1 MHLFCLLYLAWQ
13 DPQTWSQGL
22 EISPFVVFC
31 PSLTIDLQSTS
42 IQHFKGGMGRWGCE
56 DAFASLR
63 PKLNILVNF
72 PPNLRIL
79 SEYAVCL
86 T

>member
-1 MHLFCLLYLAWQ
+1 MHLYCLSYLAWQ

-42 IQHFKGGMGRWGCE
+42 IQHFKGGGGG
-56 DAFASLR
+56 DDDVVKAHLQV
-63 PKLNILVNF
+63 LNQN
-72 PPNLRIL
+72 
-79 SEYAVCL
+79 
-86 T
+86 

>member
-1 MHLFCLLYLAWQ
+1 MHLFCLSYLAWQ

-42 IQHFKGGMGRWGCE
+42 IQHFKGGMGRCCCE
-56 DAFASLR
+56 GTFASLR